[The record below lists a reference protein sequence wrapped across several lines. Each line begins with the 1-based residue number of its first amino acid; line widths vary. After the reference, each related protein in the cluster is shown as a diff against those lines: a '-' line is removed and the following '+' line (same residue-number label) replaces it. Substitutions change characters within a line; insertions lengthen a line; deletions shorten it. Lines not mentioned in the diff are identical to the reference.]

1 MYFRKLFE
9 TMAIL
14 GQIRKRSIFLILVIG
29 MALFAFVISGVFTS
43 NGGFDSNK
51 PIGEI
56 NGEEIDFEIFNSMV
70 EQSQAVYGL
79 NTIKAVNLA
88 WEQGLQ
94 NQILIQELEKL
105 GIDAGKNQLEQIISQ
120 DQSIALNPIFQ
131 NEIGLFDF
139 NLFSNYITQL
149 KSTNPSLYNSWR
161 LQEENF
167 ITIAKQKIYFDLI
180 RSSIIQTNIES
191 KIQYHLENDK
201 VNLQYLRIPYENIPD
216 SLFKIKD
223 SEILSYMKKNK
234 DGYEISESKE
244 IEYIYIQDNASEL
257 DINNIISNLEQLRD
271 GFNQLNR
278 VTNNVDYVEGFK
290 DTKEI
295 SEFIDIYSDI
305 SWDSIYLTRED
316 LKSDYDDI
324 LFGLNIGQVFGPYKD
339 DNFYKISR
347 MVGKKREGNLNK
359 VLLANVVKEIIPS
372 NESSNNNYRK
382 ASQVE
387 FDANNDLPLNQSDV
401 ALPINNFESFEE
413 FDEGIPG
420 INNSRQVIKWLYDKG
435 SKVGDV
441 RRFDLADGYLVA
453 KIIQFN
459 KKRLTNIDKV
469 RDEISKI
476 ILNDK
481 KFSYLK
487 NKYKSTIDI
496 ESIAIENN
504 IDVENASAV
513 TQSDPI
519 LVGAG
524 PEPYIIGS
532 SFSLME
538 DETSELLKGN
548 NGIYIV
554 RLKSKQTAEEFNLS
568 QDITNS
574 SIESELE
581 RMSLLI
587 PDVLESNAEII
598 DNRSFY
604 Y

>member
-1 MYFRKLFE
+1 
-9 TMAIL
+9 MAIL

-43 NGGFDSNK
+43 NGGFNSNK

-56 NGEEIDFEIFNSMV
+56 NGEEIDFEMFNSMV
-70 EQSQAVYGL
+70 EQAQAIYGL

-94 NQILIQELEKL
+94 NQILNQELEKL

-120 DQSIALNPIFQ
+120 DQSIALNPIFL

-167 ITIAKQKIYFDLI
+167 ITVAKQKIYFDLI

-223 SEILSYMKKNK
+223 SEILSYMKRNK
-234 DGYEISESKE
+234 DEYEISESKE
-244 IEYIYIQDNASEL
+244 IEYIYIEDTASDL
-257 DINNIISNLEQLRD
+257 DINNIVSNLEQLRD

-305 SWDSIYLTRED
+305 SWDSIYVTRED
-316 LKSDYDDI
+316 INSDYDDI
-324 LFGLNIGQVFGPYKD
+324 LFGLNIGQVFGPYRD

-359 VLLANVVKEIIPS
+359 ILLADVAKEIIPS

-382 ASQVE
+382 ASQAE
-387 FDANNDLPLNQSDV
+387 FDANNDLPFNYSDDGL
-401 ALPINNFESFEE
+401 AINNFESFEE

-441 RRFDLADGYLVA
+441 RRFDLADGYIVA

-459 KKRLTNIDKV
+459 KRRLTNIDNI
-469 RDEISKI
+469 RDKISEI

-481 KFSYLK
+481 KFSFLK

-496 ESIAIENN
+496 ESIATENN
-504 IDVENASAV
+504 IQIENASAV

-524 PEPYIIGS
+524 SEPYIIGS

-538 DETSELLKGN
+538 DEISELLKGN

-554 RLKSKQTAEEFNLS
+554 KLKSKQTAEELNLS
-568 QDITNS
+568 QYINNL
-574 SIESELE
+574 SIESELQ

-587 PDVLESNAEII
+587 PEILESKSEIV

>member
-1 MYFRKLFE
+1 
-9 TMAIL
+9 MAIL
-14 GQIRKRSIFLILVIG
+14 GQIRKRSFFLILVIG

-43 NGGFDSNK
+43 NGGFGSNK

-56 NGEEIDFEIFNSMV
+56 NGEEIDFEMFNSMV
-70 EQSQAVYGL
+70 EQAQVVYGL
-79 NTIKAVNLA
+79 NTIKAVNFA

-94 NQILIQELEKL
+94 NQILTQELEKL

-167 ITIAKQKIYFDLI
+167 ITVAKQKIYFDLI

-216 SLFKIKD
+216 SLFQIKD

-234 DGYEISESKE
+234 DQYEISESKE
-244 IEYIYIQDNASEL
+244 IEYIYIQDTASEI

-305 SWDSIYLTRED
+305 SWDSIYVTRED
-316 LKSDYDDI
+316 INSDYDDI

-359 VLLANVVKEIIPS
+359 VLLANVAKEIIPS

-382 ASQVE
+382 ASQAE
-387 FDANNDLPLNQSDV
+387 FDANNDLPLNQSN
-401 ALPINNFESFEE
+401 AGIPINNFESFEE

-420 INNSRQVIKWLYDKG
+420 INNSRQIIKWLYDKD

-441 RRFDLADGYLVA
+441 RRFDLADGYFVA

-459 KKRLTNIDKV
+459 KKRLTNIDNV
-469 RDEISKI
+469 RDEISEI

-481 KFSYLK
+481 KFSFLK

-496 ESIAIENN
+496 ESIATENN
-504 IDVENASAV
+504 IEVENASAV

-548 NGIYIV
+548 NGIYII
-554 RLKSKQTAEEFNLS
+554 RLKSKQTAEEFNLV
-568 QDITNS
+568 QDKTNP
-574 SIESELE
+574 SIDSELE

-587 PDVLESNAEII
+587 PEILESNAEIV
-598 DNRSFY
+598 DNRNFY

>member
-1 MYFRKLFE
+1 
-9 TMAIL
+9 MAIL

-305 SWDSIYLTRED
+305 SWDSIYVTRED
-316 LKSDYDDI
+316 INSDYDDI

-469 RDEISKI
+469 RDEISEI

>member
-476 ILNDK
+476 ILNDE

>member
-1 MYFRKLFE
+1 
-9 TMAIL
+9 MAIL
-14 GQIRKRSIFLILVIG
+14 GQIRKRSFFLILVIG

-43 NGGFDSNK
+43 NGGFGSNK

-56 NGEEIDFEIFNSMV
+56 NGEEIDFEMFNSMV
-70 EQSQAVYGL
+70 EQAQVVYGL
-79 NTIKAVNLA
+79 NTIKAVNFA

-94 NQILIQELEKL
+94 NQILTQELEKL

-167 ITIAKQKIYFDLI
+167 ITLAKQKIYFDLI

-216 SLFKIKD
+216 SIFKIKD

-234 DGYEISESKE
+234 DQYEISESKE
-244 IEYIYIQDNASEL
+244 IEYIYIQDTASEI

-305 SWDSIYLTRED
+305 SWDSIYVTRED
-316 LKSDYDDI
+316 INSDYDDI

-339 DNFYKISR
+339 ENFYKISR

-359 VLLANVVKEIIPS
+359 VLLANVAKEIIPS

-382 ASQVE
+382 ASQAE
-387 FDANNDLPLNQSDV
+387 FDANNDLPLNQSNVDI
-401 ALPINNFESFEE
+401 AINNFESLEE

-420 INNSRQVIKWLYDKG
+420 INNSRQIIKWLYDKG
-435 SKVGDV
+435 SKIGDV
-441 RRFDLADGYLVA
+441 RRFDLADGYFVA

-459 KKRLTNIDKV
+459 KKRLTNIDNV

-504 IDVENASAV
+504 IEVENASAV

-548 NGIYIV
+548 NGIYII
-554 RLKSKQTAEEFNLS
+554 RLKSKQTAEEFNLI
-568 QDITNS
+568 QDKTNP
-574 SIESELE
+574 SIDSELE

-587 PDVLESNAEII
+587 PEILESNSEIV

>member
-1 MYFRKLFE
+1 
-9 TMAIL
+9 MAIL
-14 GQIRKRSIFLILVIG
+14 GQIRKRSFFLILVIG

-43 NGGFDSNK
+43 NGGFGSNK

-56 NGEEIDFEIFNSMV
+56 NGEEIDFEMFNSMV
-70 EQSQAVYGL
+70 EQTQSFYGL

-94 NQILIQELEKL
+94 NQILTQELEKL

-167 ITIAKQKIYFDLI
+167 INVAKQKIYFDLI

-234 DGYEISESKE
+234 DEYEISESKE
-244 IEYIYIQDNASEL
+244 IEYIYIEDNASEL

-278 VTNNVDYVEGFK
+278 VTNNIDYVEGFK

-305 SWDSIYLTRED
+305 SWDSIYVTRED
-316 LKSDYDDI
+316 INSDYDDI

-339 DNFYKISR
+339 ENFYKISR

-359 VLLANVVKEIIPS
+359 VLLANVAKEIIPS

-382 ASQVE
+382 ASQAE
-387 FDANNDLPLNQSDV
+387 FDANNDLPLNQSNVDI
-401 ALPINNFESFEE
+401 AINNFESFEE

-420 INNSRQVIKWLYDKG
+420 INNSRQIIKWLYDKG

-441 RRFDLADGYLVA
+441 RRFDLADGYFVA

-459 KKRLTNIDKV
+459 KKRLTNIDNV
-469 RDEISKI
+469 RDEISEI

-504 IDVENASAV
+504 IEVENASAV

-554 RLKSKQTAEEFNLS
+554 RLKSKQIAEEFNLS
-568 QDITNS
+568 QDISNS

>member
-1 MYFRKLFE
+1 
-9 TMAIL
+9 MAIL
-14 GQIRKRSIFLILVIG
+14 GQIRKRSFFLILVIG

-56 NGEEIDFEIFNSMV
+56 NGEEIDFEMFNSMV
-70 EQSQAVYGL
+70 EQAQVVYGL

-94 NQILIQELEKL
+94 NQILTQELEKL

-167 ITIAKQKIYFDLI
+167 ITVAKQKIYFDLI

-234 DGYEISESKE
+234 DQYEISESKE
-244 IEYIYIQDNASEL
+244 IEYIYIEDTASDL

-305 SWDSIYLTRED
+305 SWDSIYVTRED
-316 LKSDYDDI
+316 INSDYDDI

-339 DNFYKISR
+339 ENFYKISR

-359 VLLANVVKEIIPS
+359 VLLANVAKEIIPS

-382 ASQVE
+382 ASQAE
-387 FDANNDLPLNQSDV
+387 FDANNDLPLNQSNVDI
-401 ALPINNFESFEE
+401 AINNFESFEE

-420 INNSRQVIKWLYDKG
+420 INNSRQIIKWLYDKG

-441 RRFDLADGYLVA
+441 RRFDLADGYFVA

-459 KKRLTNIDKV
+459 KKRLTNIDNV
-469 RDEISKI
+469 RDEISET

-504 IDVENASAV
+504 IEVENASAV

-532 SFSLME
+532 SFSLIE

-554 RLKSKQTAEEFNLS
+554 RLKSKQTAEEFNLV
-568 QDITNS
+568 QDKTNP
-574 SIESELE
+574 SIDSELE

-587 PDVLESNAEII
+587 PEILESNSEIV

>member
-1 MYFRKLFE
+1 
-9 TMAIL
+9 MAIL
-14 GQIRKRSIFLILVIG
+14 GQIRKRSFFLILVIG

-43 NGGFDSNK
+43 NGGFGSNK

-56 NGEEIDFEIFNSMV
+56 NGEEIDFEMFNSMV
-70 EQSQAVYGL
+70 EQAQIVYGL
-79 NTIKAVNLA
+79 NTIQAVNFA

-94 NQILIQELEKL
+94 NQIITQELEKL

-167 ITIAKQKIYFDLI
+167 ITVAKQKIYFDLI

-216 SLFKIKD
+216 SLFQIKD

-234 DGYEISESKE
+234 DEYEISESKE
-244 IEYIYIQDNASEL
+244 IEYIYIQDTASEL
-257 DINNIISNLEQLRD
+257 DINNIMSNLEQLRD
-271 GFNQLNR
+271 GFSQLNR

-305 SWDSIYLTRED
+305 SWDSIYVTRED
-316 LKSDYDDI
+316 IKSDYEDI
-324 LFGLNIGQVFGPYKD
+324 LFGLNIGQVFGPYED

-359 VLLANVVKEIIPS
+359 VLLADVVKEILPS

-382 ASQVE
+382 ASQAE
-387 FDANNDLPLNQSDV
+387 FDANNDLPLNQSYDELSV
-401 ALPINNFESFEE
+401 NNFESFEE

-420 INNSRQVIKWLYDKG
+420 INNSRQIIKWLYEKG

-441 RRFDLADGYLVA
+441 KRFDLADGYLVA

-459 KKRLTNIDKV
+459 KKRLTDIDNV
-469 RDEISKI
+469 RDEISEI

-504 IDVENASAV
+504 IEIENASAV

-524 PEPYIIGS
+524 TEPYIIGA

-538 DETSELLKGN
+538 DEISELLKGN

-587 PDVLESNAEII
+587 PEVLESNSEIV
-598 DNRSFY
+598 DNRSLY

>member
-1 MYFRKLFE
+1 
-9 TMAIL
+9 MAIL

-56 NGEEIDFEIFNSMV
+56 NGEEIDFEMFNSMV
-70 EQSQAVYGL
+70 EQAQAIYGL

-94 NQILIQELEKL
+94 NQILNQELEKL

-120 DQSIALNPIFQ
+120 DQSIALNPIFL

-167 ITIAKQKIYFDLI
+167 ITVAKQKIYFDLI

-223 SEILSYMKKNK
+223 SEILSYMKRNK
-234 DGYEISESKE
+234 DEYEISESKE
-244 IEYIYIQDNASEL
+244 IEYIYIEDTASDL
-257 DINNIISNLEQLRD
+257 DINNIVSNLEQLRD

-305 SWDSIYLTRED
+305 SWDSIYVTRED
-316 LKSDYDDI
+316 INSDYDDI
-324 LFGLNIGQVFGPYKD
+324 LFGLNIGQVFGPYRD

-359 VLLANVVKEIIPS
+359 ILLADVAKEIIPS

-382 ASQVE
+382 ASQAE
-387 FDANNDLPLNQSDV
+387 FDANNDLPFNYSD
-401 ALPINNFESFEE
+401 AGLAINNFESFEE

-441 RRFDLADGYLVA
+441 RRFDLADGYIVA

-459 KKRLTNIDKV
+459 KRRLTNIDDI
-469 RDEISKI
+469 RDKISEI

-481 KFSYLK
+481 KFSFLK

-496 ESIAIENN
+496 ESIATENN
-504 IDVENASAV
+504 IQIENASAV

-524 PEPYIIGS
+524 SEPYIIGS

-538 DETSELLKGN
+538 DEISELLKGN
-548 NGIYIV
+548 NGIYLV
-554 RLKSKQTAEEFNLS
+554 RLISKETAEDISIGAAISNSLS
-568 QDITNS
+568 DRE
-574 SIESELE
+574 IERIS
-581 RMSLLI
+581 RLI
-587 PDVLESNAEII
+587 PDVLESKAEIV
-598 DNRSFY
+598 DNRSLY

>member
-1 MYFRKLFE
+1 
-9 TMAIL
+9 MAIL

-234 DGYEISESKE
+234 DEYEISESKE
-244 IEYIYIQDNASEL
+244 IEYIYIQDTASEL

-305 SWDSIYLTRED
+305 SWDSIYVTRED
-316 LKSDYDDI
+316 INSDYDDI

-339 DNFYKISR
+339 DDFYKISR

-359 VLLANVVKEIIPS
+359 VLLANVAKEIIPS

-382 ASQVE
+382 ASQAE
-387 FDANNDLPLNQSDV
+387 FDANNDLPLNQSNV
-401 ALPINNFESFEE
+401 NIAINNFKSFEE

-420 INNSRQVIKWLYDKG
+420 INNSRQIIKWLYDKG

>member
-1 MYFRKLFE
+1 
-9 TMAIL
+9 MAIL
-14 GQIRKRSIFLILVIG
+14 GQIRKRSFFLILVIG

-43 NGGFDSNK
+43 NGGFGSNK

-56 NGEEIDFEIFNSMV
+56 NGEEIDFEMFNSMV
-70 EQSQAVYGL
+70 EQAQVVYGL

-94 NQILIQELEKL
+94 NQILTQELEKL

-120 DQSIALNPIFQ
+120 DQSIASNPLFQ

-167 ITIAKQKIYFDLI
+167 ITFAKQKIYFDLI

-216 SLFKIKD
+216 SLFQIKD

-234 DGYEISESKE
+234 DQYEISESKE
-244 IEYIYIQDNASEL
+244 IEYIYIQDTASEI

-305 SWDSIYLTRED
+305 SWDSIYVTRED
-316 LKSDYDDI
+316 INSDYDDI

-359 VLLANVVKEIIPS
+359 VLLANVAKEIIPS

-382 ASQVE
+382 ASQAE
-387 FDANNDLPLNQSDV
+387 FDANNDLPLNQSNVDI
-401 ALPINNFESFEE
+401 AINNFESFEE

-420 INNSRQVIKWLYDKG
+420 INNSRQIIKWLYDKD

-441 RRFDLADGYLVA
+441 RRFDLADGYFVA

-459 KKRLTNIDKV
+459 KKRLTNIDNV
-469 RDEISKI
+469 RDEISEI

-481 KFSYLK
+481 KFSFLK

-496 ESIAIENN
+496 ESIATENN
-504 IDVENASAV
+504 IEVENASAV

-548 NGIYIV
+548 NGIYII
-554 RLKSKQTAEEFNLS
+554 RLKSKQTAEEFNLV
-568 QDITNS
+568 QDKTNP
-574 SIESELE
+574 SIDSELE

-587 PDVLESNAEII
+587 PEILESNAEIV
-598 DNRSFY
+598 DNRNFY

>member
-1 MYFRKLFE
+1 
-9 TMAIL
+9 MAIL
-14 GQIRKRSIFLILVIG
+14 GQIRKRSFFLILVIG

-43 NGGFDSNK
+43 NGGFGSNK

-56 NGEEIDFEIFNSMV
+56 NGEEIDFEMFNSMV
-70 EQSQAVYGL
+70 EQAQVVYGL

-94 NQILIQELEKL
+94 NQILTQELEKL

-167 ITIAKQKIYFDLI
+167 ITVAKQKIYFDLI

-234 DGYEISESKE
+234 DQYEISESKE
-244 IEYIYIQDNASEL
+244 IEYIYIEDTASDL

-305 SWDSIYLTRED
+305 SWDSIYVTRED
-316 LKSDYDDI
+316 INSDYDDI

-339 DNFYKISR
+339 ENFYKISR

-359 VLLANVVKEIIPS
+359 VLLANVAKEIIPS

-382 ASQVE
+382 ASQAE
-387 FDANNDLPLNQSDV
+387 FDANNDLPLNQSNVDI
-401 ALPINNFESFEE
+401 AINNFESFEE

-420 INNSRQVIKWLYDKG
+420 INNSRQIIKWLYDKG

-441 RRFDLADGYLVA
+441 RRFDLADGYFVA

-459 KKRLTNIDKV
+459 KKRLPNIDNV
-469 RDEISKI
+469 RDEISET

-487 NKYKSTIDI
+487 NKYKSTVDI

-504 IDVENASAV
+504 IEVENASAV

-554 RLKSKQTAEEFNLS
+554 RLKSKQTAEEFNLV
-568 QDITNS
+568 QDKTNP
-574 SIESELE
+574 SIDSELE

-587 PDVLESNAEII
+587 PEILESNSEIV